1 MTQVVIF
8 LFEWI
13 KKIYEFGSSFKF
25 EFFGYQVSVF
35 SLLAGFSILF
45 LILKF
50 LQLFVPTENTGLSNI
65 GRGRNENRMDKRQE
79 SRELKALRSGGR
91 HVSYSSPRHTN
102 KYKGNMQTSTRS
114 VLLKESFRQ
123 KSSPALPKRSSE

>member
-35 SLLAGFSILF
+35 SLIAGFSIIF

-50 LQLFVPTENTGLSNI
+50 LLLFVPTNTAGLSNI
-65 GRGRNENRMDKRQE
+65 GRGRNENRQDKVQE
-79 SRELKALRSGGR
+79 NRELSLIRKGAKHVNYSG
-91 HVSYSSPRHTN
+91 PRHEK
-102 KYKGNMQTSTRS
+102 KYFQAR
-114 VLLKESFRQ
+114 RQ
-123 KSSPALPKRSSE
+123 GGLDE